1 MPYIIPPLVVFILI
15 WVSTLA
21 FNLLSAPS
29 DIQVILGIVILI
41 GLIAIVYRFIV
52 SIINNVCR

>member
-29 DIQVILGIVILI
+29 DIQVILGVVILI
-41 GLIAIVYRFIV
+41 GLIAVVYRFIV